1 MVRRSLP
8 RIRFLARRAG
18 AAPRTHA
25 AGTAAA
31 TRALGASIR
40 AAAATVPVLVA
51 LAASPAPA
59 QQAGPAAAARAR
71 IDTLALRE
79 HTRYLADD
87 RLEGRGTGTPG
98 ERLAADYISRQLER
112 IGARGA
118 AADGGYLQPVPLRV
132 ATIDDAATSV
142 VVERDGARTGF
153 RSGADF
159 IVERGGRASFRDF
172 SGAALFVGTA
182 AHARD
187 ALAGHERLDG
197 QVVVLI
203 GTLGDRAAEL
213 IPDWTRRGAA
223 GVVYLVPER
232 DRFDAYARA
241 RGGERY
247 YVDADVD
254 EPAWQSPL
262 PTIVAG
268 PRLAAALL
276 ADAPLAPDALDGKKP
291 FAALPLGRD
300 VEATIRVAER
310 PVRAANVAALIP
322 GSDPALRDEVVA
334 YTAHYDHLGIGPADA
349 AGDSIYN
356 GFSDNAAGVAMVLAI
371 AEALVREPPARSV
384 LLLFFT
390 GEELGLL
397 GSAYYAAEPL
407 VPLERTVA
415 VINLDAGAPPAPPR
429 SWRVAGGTA
438 STLGGVARGVAAVQ
452 GWKAEPSAPRPN
464 SDYWPFLH
472 AGVPAVFLIPGTE
485 WDGVSRAEKEALHAR
500 WDRYHQPGDEWH
512 PEFPFAGLRRYAE
525 FALLLG
531 VEVAN
536 AEARPRMGGAG
547 G

>member
-1 MVRRSLP
+1 MVRRP
-8 RIRFLARRAG
+8 D
-18 AAPRTHA
+18 PRTHHSAGRTGA
-25 AGTAAA
+25 ATSACAAAADAVSRALSAPLRTAAA
-31 TRALGASIR
+31 ALS
-40 AAAATVPVLVA
+40 VLVVVG
-51 LAASPAPA
+51 ASPAAA
-59 QQAGPAAAARAR
+59 QQTDPAVLRAR

-87 RLEGRGTGTPG
+87 RLEGRGTGTRG
-98 ERLAADYISRQLER
+98 ERMAADYIRSQLER

-118 AADGGYLQPVPLRV
+118 AADGGYFQPVPLRV
-132 ATIDDAATSV
+132 ATIDDAATRV
-142 VVERDGARTGF
+142 VVERDGARTEY
-153 RSGADF
+153 RSGTDF
-159 IVERGGRASFRDF
+159 IVERGGRDAFRDF
-172 SGAALFVGTA
+172 SGAALFAGTA
-182 AHARD
+182 ALARD
-187 ALAGHERLDG
+187 ALAGYDRLDG
-197 QVVVLI
+197 RIVVVI
-203 GTLGDRAAEL
+203 GTLGDRGAEL
-213 IPDWTRRGAA
+213 ITDWTRRGAE
-223 GVVYLVPER
+223 GVVYLIPER
-232 DRFDAYARA
+232 DRFHSFVRA

-247 YVDADVD
+247 FVDADVD

-276 ADAPLAPDALDGKKP
+276 ADAPLAPDALDGRKP
-291 FAALPLGRD
+291 FAALPLDRE
-300 VEATIRVAER
+300 VEATIRIAER

-322 GSDPALRDEVVA
+322 GSDPVLRDEVVA
-334 YTAHYDHLGIGPADA
+334 YTAHYDHLGIGAPDA
-349 AGDSIYN
+349 TGDSIYN

-407 VPLERTVA
+407 VPLERTIA

-429 SWRVAGGTA
+429 SWRIAGGTA
-438 STLGGVARGVAAVQ
+438 STLGELARRVAAEQ
-452 GWKAEPSAPRPN
+452 GWRAEPSAPRPN

-472 AGVPAVFLIPGTE
+472 AGVPAVFIIPGTE
-485 WDGVSRAEKEALHAR
+485 WEGVTRAEREALHAR

-512 PEFPFAGLRRYAE
+512 PDFPFSGLRRYAE

-536 AEARPRMGGAG
+536 AQERPRMGGG
-547 G
+547 GG